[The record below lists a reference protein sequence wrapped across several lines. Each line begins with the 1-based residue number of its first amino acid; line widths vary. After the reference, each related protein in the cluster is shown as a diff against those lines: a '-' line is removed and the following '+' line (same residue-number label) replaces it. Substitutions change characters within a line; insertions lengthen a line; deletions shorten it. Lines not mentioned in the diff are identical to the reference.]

1 MEDYNISLPKAS
13 LAEMPTEIFPGL
25 IAVIESAEGADKA
38 VAYLTKHP
46 LVGFDTETRPSF
58 HKGQINVVALMQVA
72 TDDRA
77 FLFRLN
83 KTGIT
88 PSMKSFL
95 ENPVIVKVGLSL
107 KDDFQMLRRREALD
121 PKGFV
126 ELQKLVHDYHISD
139 ASLQK
144 IYGIVFGKRISKG
157 QRLTNWEAKSLTRPQ
172 QLYASLDAWACLQIY
187 RELTSGR
194 YEPATSPYRIEHASS
209 TTSESHL

>member
-1 MEDYNISLPKAS
+1 MDDYNISLPKAS
-13 LAEMPTEIFPGL
+13 LAEMPTEVFPGQ
-25 IAVIESAEGADKA
+25 IAVIESAEGADNA
-38 VAYLTKHP
+38 VEYLMAHP

-58 HKGQINVVALMQVA
+58 HKGQVNVVALMQVS

-88 PSMKSFL
+88 PAMKTFIES
-95 ENPVIVKVGLSL
+95 PDITKIGLSL
-107 KDDFQMLRRREALD
+107 KDDFTMLRRRGNIE
-121 PKGFV
+121 PQGFV
-126 ELQKLVHDYHISD
+126 ELQKLVHEYHITD

-144 IYGIVFGKRISKG
+144 IYGIVFGKRISKS

-187 RELTSGR
+187 RELTSGK
-194 YEPATSPYRIEHASS
+194 YHPADSPYRTAAS
-209 TTSESHL
+209 E